1 MLSLLQSERF
11 QQEYKQYQNK
21 IEKISDLSTRNQA
34 ITLLK
39 SLAAEVK
46 KLDSQ
51 HQDMFAGNQ
60 IPMGLGDVR
69 SNIISIRKKIDK
81 LCKDWNSS
89 KL

>member
-21 IEKISDLSTRNQA
+21 IEKISDLPTRNQA

-51 HQDMFAGNQ
+51 HQDMFSGNQ

-69 SNIISIRKKIDK
+69 SNIVSIRKKIDK

-89 KL
+89 KT